1 MEKKTTVSDA
11 ELEILEVLW
20 EAGKA
25 LNASEIRS
33 LLEKNK
39 KWERTT
45 VLTLIQRLVKKGMLA
60 QEKREVYYYLPNV
73 DRKDYVKEETRNFV
87 NKFFKGKAGKIQ
99 RQGNPVGF
107 RAHGSLDQRRL
118 RQALLLVGDEVV
130 QIGVIL
136 PVALHK
142 VTVFINNLL
151 LQDGVEQ
158 GKHLLMTRRQEG
170 AKEVPDAGV
179 IKFIYRLYHNLSQ
192 KESRMHG
199 IL

>member
-45 VLTLIQRLVKKGMLA
+45 VLTLIQRLVKKGMLD

-87 NKFFKGKAGKIQ
+87 NKFFKGKAG
-99 RQGNPVGF
+99 NM
-107 RAHGSLDQRRL
+107 AAALMSDDSLTKEDIEEL
-118 RQALLLVGDEVV
+118 RD
-130 QIGVIL
+130 
-136 PVALHK
+136 
-142 VTVFINNLL
+142 FFN
-151 LQDGVEQ
+151 
-158 GKHLLMTRRQEG
+158 
-170 AKEVPDAGV
+170 
-179 IKFIYRLYHNLSQ
+179 
-192 KESRMHG
+192 SRF
-199 IL
+199 